1 MVGRKPKP
9 TKLKM
14 LLGNPGKRKLNDAE
28 PVSEVVCPDPPEHLS
43 EEARE
48 AWTSFTRSLHDARIL
63 TKLDLSSL
71 ELVCVTYA
79 RWRKA
84 AEELDYCLSFSG
96 PKLSG
101 GLLIQSTMGG
111 ISANPLIKIESN
123 LADLLRKL
131 LVEFGMTPSARS
143 RVRAETGGGQ
153 VDPTEKYFKKK
164 A

>member
-14 LLGNPGKRKLNDAE
+14 LIGNPGKRKLNDSE

-43 EEARE
+43 AEAKG
-48 AWTSFTRSLHDARIL
+48 AWVSFAKSLHDSQIL
-63 TKLDLSSL
+63 TTLDLSSL

-84 AEELDYCLSFSG
+84 AAELDRWLTEDK
-96 PKLSG
+96 PKVSG
-101 GLLIQSTMGG
+101 GLLVFSATSGVT
-111 ISANPLIKIESN
+111 ANPLIRIESN

-143 RVRAETGGGQ
+143 RVHAEGGKAK